1 MFQMIISAY
10 VFGEAIKLYNS
21 AIAMGD
27 LIFRYLHCY
36 KNEAMSKND
45 ELRNLMLF
53 GIGVYGR
60 VIEKFY
66 CVTPCVT

>member
-53 GIGVYGR
+53 GIGV
-60 VIEKFY
+60 
-66 CVTPCVT
+66 